1 MSDNTATQKKDPARL
16 TIGTPE
22 FPVRFSYLYP
32 FEAQESE
39 DDDGNKVFKYS
50 TQIIIDKRDTA
61 TKKAIDAAI
70 KAVIDAD
77 CNGKMPPNFKLP
89 LRDGDEEWEEKGEAV
104 KGCWFFNCSSKKAPQ
119 VVGTERDIEHK
130 LIRIGED
137 DIKSGD
143 YGRISINLFTFGVKK
158 KAKSKG
164 IGIGMGNIQK
174 LKDGEPLG
182 NTRSADDDFGDL
194 EEGFQD

>member
-1 MSDNTATQKKDPARL
+1 MEGHL
-16 TIGTPE
+16 G
-22 FPVRFSYLYP
+22 
-32 FEAQESE
+32 
-39 DDDGNKVFKYS
+39 
-50 TQIIIDKRDTA
+50 
-61 TKKAIDAAI
+61 
-70 KAVIDAD
+70 
-77 CNGKMPPNFKLP
+77 
-89 LRDGDEEWEEKGEAV
+89 
-104 KGCWFFNCSSKKAPQ
+104 
-119 VVGTERDIEHK
+119 
-130 LIRIGED
+130 RIGED